1 MRLVVDSSYSELE
14 SVINQALSFFESHTD
29 NMDVL
34 HKVMLLTSEA
44 VTNGMKH
51 GNKLDEN
58 KSVYVDFMCSD
69 HSIEVW
75 VEDEGDGFD
84 REAIPALVNYDT
96 AVDWPARLERE
107 GPFLLRALADAP
119 KRRVIDLGSGT
130 GEHARWLADQG
141 FTVVG
146 IEGVRERW
154 EVARLGAPAGVEHLL
169 GDLGAVEAMVRGQF
183 GAALC
188 LGNTLPS
195 LLGPESLSRMLIG
208 LRRHLLP
215 GSPFVVHLFNYD
227 RLFAR
232 GERLLPP
239 RFLSSGKGE
248 LVFLRLLE
256 LRDDGVVGITETVL
270 DHLPSRRDSPI
281 EVLHTRHLFQQ
292 GWRYQELLTVLDVAR
307 FNTVEAFGSFAGE
320 PFEPMTS
327 EELVL
332 VAK

>member
-1 MRLVVDSSYSELE
+1 
-14 SVINQALSFFESHTD
+14 
-29 NMDVL
+29 
-34 HKVMLLTSEA
+34 LTAPE
-44 VTNGMKH
+44 T
-51 GNKLDEN
+51 
-58 KSVYVDFMCSD
+58 
-69 HSIEVW
+69 I
-75 VEDEGDGFD
+75 D
-84 REAIPALVNYDT
+84 RAAIPALVNYDT
-96 AVDWPARLERE
+96 AIDWPARLERE
-107 GPFLLRALADAP
+107 GPFLLRVLADAP
-119 KRRVIDLGSGT
+119 SRRVIDLGSGT

-232 GERLLPP
+232 GERLLPA
-239 RFLSSGKGE
+239 RFLSWGEGE

-256 LRDDGVVGITETVL
+256 LRDDGVVGATETVL
-270 DHLPSRRDSPI
+270 EHVPSRESQI
-281 EVLHTRHLFQQ
+281 EVLHSRHLFQQ
-292 GWRYQELLTVLDVAR
+292 GWRYQELLTLLEVAQFKR
-307 FNTVEAFGSFAGE
+307 VKAFGGFAE
-320 PFEPMTS
+320 QPFEQMES

-332 VAK
+332 IAK